1 MLMYQ
6 IYLRKK
12 NFSPKAIGVSFEKF
26 NKILPSK
33 DKLHTSQID
42 RSVSKK
48 KRYEHVFNVW
58 KAFKINTMKDD
69 HDLYLKFDYSL
80 LACVF
85 ETFRKEF
92 KNLLELDPA
101 HHLFTFGYN
110 WDAML

>member
-1 MLMYQ
+1 
-6 IYLRKK
+6 
-12 NFSPKAIGVSFEKF
+12 
-26 NKILPSK
+26 
-33 DKLHTSQID
+33 
-42 RSVSKK
+42 
-48 KRYEHVFNVW
+48 
-58 KAFKINTMKDD
+58 MKDD